1 MSRPRVLVV
10 EDERV
15 VSFLLTRTLEAAG
28 YAVTASADGLDALEV
43 GLKEDFDLVLL
54 DQRLPGLLGLEV
66 LQRWKA
72 AGREFPVIMV
82 SGITVEAD
90 VISALEVGAVDYVS
104 KPFTMQEVTD
114 RVRARLGGTTTAG
127 R

>member
-1 MSRPRVLVV
+1 MLVV

-15 VSFLLTRTLEAAG
+15 ISFLFTRTLEAAG
-28 YAVTASADGLDALEV
+28 YAVTASADGLEALEI
-43 GLKEDFDLVLL
+43 GLREDFDLVLL

-72 AGREFPVIMV
+72 AGRRFPVIMV
-82 SGITVEAD
+82 SGMNGEDD
-90 VISALEVGAVDYVS
+90 VTSALEVGAVDYIR

-114 RVRARLGGTTTAG
+114 RVKVRLGGVA